1 MRMRATATGY
11 GGIYAVHII
20 AGVLRLSSGAFEPD
34 RISG

>member
-1 MRMRATATGY
+1 MRMRATVTDC
-11 GGIYAVHII
+11 GGIYATHII